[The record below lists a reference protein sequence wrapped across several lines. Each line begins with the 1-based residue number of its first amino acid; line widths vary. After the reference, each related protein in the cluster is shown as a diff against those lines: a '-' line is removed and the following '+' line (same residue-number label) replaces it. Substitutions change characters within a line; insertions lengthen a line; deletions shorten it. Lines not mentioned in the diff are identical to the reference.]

1 VIVTETATPTPTKT
15 FTPTATSTPTAITLT
30 LKSIPVEDGWILES
44 TETSGTGGTMDSTAT
59 TFRLGDEADDKQ
71 YRSILS
77 FNTTLIPDAAVLQS
91 VILRVKQN
99 GAVVGTDPFT
109 ILGSVWADIRT
120 GTFGAGALEL
130 ADFNLVASVT
140 AAGAFNS
147 TPVSSYYSLTMNAT
161 ARNAINK
168 LGRTQIRLRFGM
180 DDNNDALAD
189 YMKFLSGDFAS
200 GQPELVITYTV
211 P

>member
-1 VIVTETATPTPTKT
+1 
-15 FTPTATSTPTAITLT
+15 
-30 LKSIPVEDGWILES
+30 
-44 TETSGTGGTMDSTAT
+44 MDNTAT
-59 TFRLGDEADDKQ
+59 TLRLGDEVDDKQ

-77 FNTTLIPDAAVLQS
+77 FNTTLLPDTAVIETALLK
-91 VILRVKQN
+91 IKQN
-99 GAVVGTDPFT
+99 GVPVGTDPFT

-130 ADFNLVASVT
+130 TDFNATASAP

-147 TPVSSYYSLTMNAT
+147 TPVSGVYTLTMNAT

-168 LGRTQIRLRFGM
+168 LGRTQVRLRFGV
-180 DDNNDALAD
+180 DDNNDATAD
-189 YMKFLSGDFAS
+189 YMKFLSGDFTS
-200 GQPELVITYTV
+200 GQPELVITYTL

>member
-1 VIVTETATPTPTKT
+1 M
-15 FTPTATSTPTAITLT
+15 
-30 LKSIPVEDGWILES
+30 EDGWILES
-44 TETSGTGGTMDSTAT
+44 TETSGAGGTMDSTAT
-59 TFRLGDEADDKQ
+59 TFRLGDEVANKQ

-77 FNTTLIPDAAVLQS
+77 FNTTLIPDTAVLQS
-91 VILRVKQN
+91 VVLKIKQN
-99 GAVVGTDPFT
+99 GVAVGTDPFT

-130 ADFNLVASVT
+130 ADFNSAATVN

-147 TPVSSYYSLTMNAT
+147 TPVSSVYSLTMNAA

-168 LGRTQIRLRFGM
+168 LGRTQIRLRFGV
-180 DDNNDALAD
+180 DDNNDGAAD
-189 YMKFLSGDFAS
+189 YMKFLSGDFTS
-200 GQPELVITYTV
+200 GQPELVITYTL